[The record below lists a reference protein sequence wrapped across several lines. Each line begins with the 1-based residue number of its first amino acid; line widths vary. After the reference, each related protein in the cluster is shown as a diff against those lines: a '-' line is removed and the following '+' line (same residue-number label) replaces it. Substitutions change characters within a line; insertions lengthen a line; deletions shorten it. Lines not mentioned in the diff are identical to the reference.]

1 MKVTGFTIIRNAI
14 KYDYPVLEAIHSIL
28 SICDEFIVGVGNS
41 DDGTLELIR
50 SIDSPKIKI
59 IESIW
64 DDSKREGGLVL
75 SIETNKVF
83 DSIGK
88 ESDWCFYI
96 QSDECVHEEDLAAIK
111 AAMEKYKDDKEVQ
124 GLLFNYKHFYGHYNY
139 IGTGRRWYSKEIRII
154 KNKKN
159 IRSYKDAQGFRT
171 RNDEK
176 LRVKQIDASI
186 YHYGWVKS
194 PKAQQAKQENFH
206 KMWHDDSWM
215 KENIPVVEEFDYSN
229 IDLLETYKGTHP
241 SIYKERI
248 SKANWK
254 FTYDSSKVKISLK
267 NKFLYFI
274 EKIFGWRVGENR
286 NYILL
291 KDQ

>member
-14 KYDYPVLEAIHSIL
+14 KYDYPVLEAIQSIL
-28 SICDEFIVGVGNS
+28 PICDEFIVGVGNS

-50 SIDSPKIKI
+50 SIESDKIKI
-59 IESIW
+59 IESVW
-64 DDSKREGGLVL
+64 DDTKREGGLVL

-83 DSIGK
+83 DAIGK

-111 AAMEKYKDDKEVQ
+111 PAMEKYKDDKEVQ

-154 KNKKN
+154 KNDKN

-176 LRVKQIDASI
+176 LKVKQINASI

-229 IDLLETYKGTHP
+229 IDLLENYKGTHP
-241 SIYKERI
+241 AIYKERI
-248 SKANWK
+248 SNANWK
-254 FTYDSSKVKISLK
+254 FTYDNSKVKISLK
-267 NKFLYFI
+267 SKFLHFI
-274 EKIFGWRVGENR
+274 ENTIGWRVGENR